1 MKSYQEGGFYMA
13 IAKEQLR
20 QIIRENDIQNVGDI
34 YTLLKDSF
42 KDMMQEMLEAEM
54 DVSMGY
60 PKNDKGEL
68 VVDNKRNGYTPK
80 SVKSQYGEFE
90 VDIPRDRNGEFEP
103 KIIPK
108 YQRDISGI
116 EEKVISLY
124 ARGMS
129 TRDIHDQ
136 LQDIYGI
143 DLSAEM
149 VSKITDRIIPDIKEW
164 QSRPLNPMYPF
175 CFMDAIH
182 YKIKEDGRIVNR
194 AAYVVLGVTLDGEK
208 DILSITIG
216 ANESSKFW
224 LGMLNDLKNRGVTDV
239 LFFCVD
245 GLSGFKEAINSVYPR
260 AQVQRCIIHMLRNSF
275 KYVSYKDIK
284 KFASDFKAVYK
295 APNEELALSELEML
309 KDKWGKKYPYAINN
323 WESNWDVVSPF
334 FSFSDDIRRI
344 MYTTNIIEGLNRQ
357 FRKVTKTKSSFTND
371 TSLEKM
377 LYLASMNVLKKWTQR
392 YRNWDMVLSQLS
404 LLYEDRL
411 AQYL

>member
-1 MKSYQEGGFYMA
+1 MA
-13 IAKEQLR
+13 IPKELLR
-20 QIIRENDIQNVGDI
+20 QIIKENDFKSVNDI
-34 YTLLKDSF
+34 YSFLKDSF
-42 KDMMQEMLEAEM
+42 KDMLQEMLEAEM
-54 DVSMGY
+54 DISMGY
-60 PKNDKGEL
+60 PKGDKGEL
-68 VVDNKRNGYTPK
+68 VVDNKRNGYSQKT
-80 SVKSQYGEFE
+80 VKSQFGELE
-90 VDIPRDRNGEFEP
+90 VDIPRDRNGEFDP

-136 LQDIYGI
+136 LKDIYGI
-143 DLSAEM
+143 ELSAEM

-164 QSRPLNPMYPF
+164 QSRPLDPIYPF

-208 DILSITIG
+208 DILSVTIG

-224 LGMLNDLKNRGVTDV
+224 LGMLNDLKNRGVMDV

-245 GLSGFKEAINSVYPR
+245 GLPCFKEAINTVYPN
-260 AQVQRCIIHMLRNSF
+260 AVVQRCIIHMLRNSF

-284 KFASDFKAVYK
+284 KFASDFKAVYR
-295 APNEELALSELEML
+295 APNEEIALTELEIL
-309 KDKWGKKYPYAINN
+309 KEKWGKKYPYAISN
-323 WESNWDVVSPF
+323 WENNWDVDNPY

-357 FRKVTKTKSSFTND
+357 FRKVICFIWYFCS
-371 TSLEKM
+371 
-377 LYLASMNVLKKWTQR
+377 
-392 YRNWDMVLSQLS
+392 VLSYFSRYPSNTIHFPSVLIVIAPFS
-404 LLYEDRL
+404 YVI
-411 AQYL
+411 

>member
-1 MKSYQEGGFYMA
+1 MA

-20 QIIRENDIQNVGDI
+20 QIIKENDIQSVGDI
-34 YTLLKDSF
+34 YNLLKDSF

-54 DVSMGY
+54 DVSLGY
-60 PKNDKGEL
+60 PKNEKGDLLIE
-68 VVDNKRNGYTPK
+68 NKRNGYTPK
-80 SVKSQYGEFE
+80 TVKSQYGEFE
-90 VDIPRDRNGEFEP
+90 VEVPRDRNAEFEP

-143 DLSAEM
+143 ELSAEM

-175 CFMDAIH
+175 VFMDAIH
-182 YKIKEDGRIVNR
+182 YKIKEDGRIINR
-194 AAYVVLGVTLDGEK
+194 AAYIVLGVTLDGTK

-224 LGMLNDLKNRGVTDV
+224 LGMLNDLKNRGLTDV

-245 GLSGFKEAINSVYPR
+245 GLSGFKEAINSVYPK

-284 KFASDFKAVYK
+284 RFASDFKSVYK
-295 APNEELALSELEML
+295 APNEELALAELEAL
-309 KDKWGKKYPYAINN
+309 KDKWGKKYPYAISN

-334 FSFSDDIRRI
+334 FRFSDDIRRI

-357 FRKVTKTKSSFTND
+357 FRKVTKTKSAFTND

-377 LYLASMNVLKKWTQR
+377 LYLASMNVIKKWTQR
-392 YRNWDMVLSQLS
+392 YRNWDMVLSQLG
-404 LLYEDRL
+404 LLFDERL

>member
-1 MKSYQEGGFYMA
+1 MA

-20 QIIRENDIQNVGDI
+20 QIIKENDIQNVGDI
-34 YTLLKDSF
+34 YNLLKDSF

-54 DVSMGY
+54 DVSIGY
-60 PKNDKGEL
+60 PKNEKCEL
-68 VVDNKRNGYTPK
+68 VVDNKRNGYSSKT
-80 SVKSQYGEFE
+80 VKSQFGEFE

-108 YQRDISGI
+108 YQRKISGI
-116 EEKVISLY
+116 EDKVISLY

-136 LQDIYGI
+136 LLDIYGI
-143 DLSAEM
+143 ELSAEM

-164 QSRPLNPMYPF
+164 QSRPLNPIYPF

-182 YKIKEDGRIVNR
+182 YKIKEEGRIVNR
-194 AAYVVLGVTLDGEK
+194 AAYIVLGVSLDGEK
-208 DILSITIG
+208 DILSISIG
-216 ANESSKFW
+216 ANETSKFW
-224 LGMLNDLKNRGVTDV
+224 LGMLNDLKNRGVMDV

-245 GLSGFKEAINSVYPR
+245 GLPGFKEAINSVYPK
-260 AQVQRCIIHMLRNSF
+260 AQIQRCIIHMLRNSF

-284 KFASDFKAVYK
+284 KFANDFKSVYK
-295 APNEELALSELEML
+295 APNEELALGELELL
-309 KDKWGKKYPYAINN
+309 KDKWGTKYPYAISN
-323 WESNWDVVSPF
+323 WENNWDVVSPF

-377 LYLASMNVLKKWTQR
+377 LYLASMNVIKKWTQR
-392 YRNWDMVLSQLS
+392 YRNWDLVLSQLCIVF
-404 LLYEDRL
+404 EDRL